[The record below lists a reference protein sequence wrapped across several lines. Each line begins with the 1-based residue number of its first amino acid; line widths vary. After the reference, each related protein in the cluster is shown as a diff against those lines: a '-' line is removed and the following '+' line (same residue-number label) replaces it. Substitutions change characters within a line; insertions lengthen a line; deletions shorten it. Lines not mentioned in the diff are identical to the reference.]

1 MKNESFNDADNINYD
16 DISNLKEL
24 PKPQKSHNNDSKFDL
39 SYLNDIPGPDE
50 FEQMRK
56 QKQEQQDNQSAPK
69 SKRLLSLGA
78 ILPGTANQNG
88 T

>member
-1 MKNESFNDADNINYD
+1 MKNESFNDAVNINYD

-56 QKQEQQDNQSAPK
+56 QKQEQQDNKEDQTVINNRYWK
-69 SKRLLSLGA
+69 EVKT
-78 ILPGTANQNG
+78 I
-88 T
+88 